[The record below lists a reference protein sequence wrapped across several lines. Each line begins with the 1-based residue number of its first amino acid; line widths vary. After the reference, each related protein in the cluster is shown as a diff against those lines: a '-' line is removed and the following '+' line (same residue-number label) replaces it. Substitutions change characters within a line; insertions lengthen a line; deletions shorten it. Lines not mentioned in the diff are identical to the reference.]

1 MIATHP
7 LLLPSP
13 QILWQASLQEMLAGS
28 QGQGLSGPW
37 RLLLLGDGSPTRH
50 LEVLSGDPVRIELIA
65 MAPEDPSS
73 EWDASAPPE
82 RSELPGPLL
91 RRQVWLC
98 CGATTLAWAESW
110 WNCDQ
115 ADHHLRRREQP
126 IWSSLTSDRAELFRE
141 VDGLALVQ
149 APWLE
154 ERLGGNGPLW
164 SRHYRFFRS
173 GQPLTVIREV
183 FSPRLERWLGSAGP
197 LPTALVTKQTQKDLT
212 P

>member
-1 MIATHP
+1 MTVTQS

-13 QILWQASLQEMLAGS
+13 QVLWQASLQEVLAGR
-28 QGQGLSGPW
+28 QAQELSGPW

-65 MAPEDPSS
+65 MAPEDPCDP
-73 EWDASAPPE
+73 DAAAMAPPQC
-82 RSELPGPLL
+82 SELPGPLL

-98 CGATTLAWAESW
+98 CGNTTLAWAESW
-110 WNCDQ
+110 WNCQ
-115 ADHHLRRREQP
+115 EAEHHLRRREQP

-154 ERLGGNGPLW
+154 QRLGASGPLW
-164 SRHYRFFRS
+164 SRHYRFFRA
-173 GQPLTVIREV
+173 GRPLTVIREV
-183 FSPRLERWLGSAGP
+183 FSPRLERWLGATGP
-197 LPTALVTKQTQKDLT
+197 T
-212 P
+212 PARPA